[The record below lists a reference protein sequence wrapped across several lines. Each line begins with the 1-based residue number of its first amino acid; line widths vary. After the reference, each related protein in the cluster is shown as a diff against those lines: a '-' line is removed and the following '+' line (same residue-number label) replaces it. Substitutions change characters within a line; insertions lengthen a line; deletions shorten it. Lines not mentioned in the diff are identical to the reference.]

1 MSVRQS
7 CQCLIDWRFS
17 RIFLVLNAQ
26 LVLLS
31 GSQRAPSRYEANRL
45 NT

>member
-17 RIFLVLNAQ
+17 RIFLALDAQ

-31 GSQRAPSRYEANRL
+31 GSQTRTVPLRNKS
-45 NT
+45 T